1 MRAPRPERLPR
12 IRPTDANLAGYFFRK
27 DCICE
32 GYLSLPRNTAPAPTN
47 MEMTLEYGLM
57 VLLALVVVYAMY
69 YYFVKGKKKKCT
81 TSADCPNSDPCI
93 SGYCGKTVSPS
104 S

>member
-1 MRAPRPERLPR
+1 
-12 IRPTDANLAGYFFRK
+12 
-27 DCICE
+27 
-32 GYLSLPRNTAPAPTN
+32 